1 MLTVTGALFETE
13 VHARRHRFLPTSR
26 QNGMMSRDPGALS
39 MGIRPYR
46 VRDPGPLNFDMLTAY
61 GTPPAPAIG

>member
-13 VHARRHRFLPTSR
+13 VHARRHRFPPTSR

-39 MGIRPYR
+39 MGS
-46 VRDPGPLNFDMLTAY
+46 DLT
-61 GTPPAPAIG
+61 GSAIQAR